1 MSADY
6 PQHLDPWR
14 AASDEWQLKGSIPI
28 SQLKRLHDKLEMD
41 ALASQHEVA
50 FSADFSTDGDGRP
63 VIHLCLDAQVPLCCQ
78 RTLAVYDQCLSS
90 ESQVVVVES
99 DTEAELIAEEF
110 EPVLLDE
117 KLLAVRD
124 LVEEELLLAIPLVP
138 LDPDAPE
145 LSTAEEFDDRASDV
159 ETQLVAQESSES
171 TENSGGDTRKAFA
184 DLAAMM
190 AAQKRDQ

>member
-14 AASDEWQLKGSIPI
+14 AASDEWQLQGTIPVR
-28 SQLKRLHDKLEMD
+28 QLKRLHDKLEMD
-41 ALASQHEVA
+41 ALSSQHEVA

-78 RTLAVYDQCLSS
+78 RTLRVYDQALSS

-99 DTEAELIAEEF
+99 DTEAELVDEDF
-110 EPVLLDE
+110 EPVLLNE

-138 LDPDAPE
+138 MDPQSSE
-145 LSTAEEFDDRASDV
+145 LSDTAETSANEVQAAV
-159 ETQLVAQESSES
+159 PESSEHA
-171 TENSGGDTRKAFA
+171 ENSGGDTRKAFA